1 VERNPYG
8 SGLQNTQ
15 RWAAP
20 LPRNGTLPPPIVLQP
35 LTLIQLTLPNPPIFA
50 RDSDSFFFVAFATT
64 PSSTSKE
71 LSSTIATS
79 AKISLTISCT
89 YRFDSRRAAA
99 HSSRGVDVN
108 PPFSTA
114 GNAKEESIWKWQDPP
129 SSPLK
134 RRSSS
139 RQGSQW
145 NTVGSHSTT
154 IRRVTGDSVAAFSA
168 SRPTSPPAQAEGASG
183 VEGKDEKPL
192 PTLPPPTPVSEDG
205 GPRTISTPLPIG
217 GFKEDKEGEK
227 TIVLLS
233 TSRTG
238 FPHRPKVKPD
248 QTNLPEGL
256 WKGQLNY
263 QWWMIPTVDC
273 AGLEVKVGYFT

>member
-1 VERNPYG
+1 MARDPNG
-8 SGLQNTQ
+8 SGIPNTQ
-15 RWAAP
+15 RRSTT
-20 LPRNGTLPPPIVLQP
+20 LPRNGTPVLPIYHPTNP
-35 LTLIQLTLPNPPIFA
+35 LLSQLTLPNPPIFA
-50 RDSDSFFFVAFATT
+50 RDSDSFFFVAFATN
-64 PSSTSKE
+64 PSSGSKE

-99 HSSRGVDVN
+99 HSSRAGDVN

-114 GNAKEESIWKWQDPP
+114 AHAKEEAIWKWQEPP

-139 RQGSQW
+139 RKGSQW
-145 NTVGSHSTT
+145 DTVGSHSTT
-154 IRRVTGDSVAAFSA
+154 IRRVTGESIAGT
-168 SRPTSPPAQAEGASG
+168 SRPTSPPVQAEGA
-183 VEGKDEKPL
+183 EGKDEKPL
-192 PTLPPPTPVSEDG
+192 PTLPPPTPVSDDG
-205 GPRTISTPLPIG
+205 APRAISTPLPMG
-217 GFKEDKEGEK
+217 GFKEDKEGERM
-227 TIVLLS
+227 IVLLS

-273 AGLEVKVGYFT
+273 AGLEVKVCFLIC